1 MREGGDR
8 TAAATTATPAATAST
23 SSTPSRRPIQ
33 RKQLQ
38 FAKNRTHANGI
49 GIRHHPYLQDP
60 HGGLILHSSHQ
71 HERDPSTLANFCQSM
86 LRISSLHVLQSA
98 GYDAVHSN
106 PLSVL
111 ADCLGRY
118 LEYLAE
124 SAKEFAELSGR
135 SQITAFDMVDGL
147 SDVGIDLL
155 DLKEWLLENGG
166 EAIVTG
172 KAPEEASR
180 EETNTAA
187 TGPSTAPSNVSNR
200 PALPSWKGADPG
212 PVVNGMG
219 ATGMLYSWTS
229 GFVVLK
235 QDDPNVYLHACR
247 NVQRQLRSDMEWAN
261 TEWRL

>member
-1 MREGGDR
+1 
-8 TAAATTATPAATAST
+8 
-23 SSTPSRRPIQ
+23 
-33 RKQLQ
+33 
-38 FAKNRTHANGI
+38 
-49 GIRHHPYLQDP
+49 
-60 HGGLILHSSHQ
+60 
-71 HERDPSTLANFCQSM
+71 M

-111 ADCLGRY
+111 ADCLGHY
-118 LEYLAE
+118 LEYLAG

-172 KAPEEASR
+172 KSPEEAGR
-180 EETNTAA
+180 EETNSANTGPGTAA
-187 TGPSTAPSNVSNR
+187 PNVSNR

-219 ATGMLYSWTS
+219 ALGMVCSWTG
-229 GFVVLK
+229 GFCGAK
-235 QDDPNVYLHACR
+235 NRMTPNVYLHACG
-247 NVQRQLRSDMEWAN
+247 NIQRQLRSDMEWSN
-261 TEWRL
+261 TERWLQGHLRMACSSCGLCHAGDRR